1 MFSVWSGRIDPDG
14 NISLYN
20 VCGAAGNMS
29 RYRNEDLNKLI
40 NEARGIV
47 DPAARKALYDKAA
60 AIWLKDRPLLALW
73 YRQPSIAHSTGERL

>member
-1 MFSVWSGRIDPDG
+1 
-14 NISLYN
+14 
-20 VCGAAGNMS
+20 MS
-29 RYRNEDLNKLI
+29 RYCNEDLNKLI

-73 YRQPSIAHSTGERL
+73 YRQLFIAHSTKVKGFVAYPDGLIRLVNVKIQ